1 MYLYCKIKIQIE
13 RKNNQ
18 QPKLKKFQTMDIR
31 NHAQQEPNIDE
42 KVLDEYMRLSALY
55 QDKYGPKTIVLYQIG
70 KFYEVYGYKHP
81 DHDIIQGSIV
91 EEFADVCDLK
101 FTAKKMT
108 YQNKYPVYMAGIPVA
123 PYQLEKY
130 KGILLE
136 NQYTIVLYVE
146 ADDQSTNTKQKKIR
160 KLEGVYSPGTYIPE
174 DTTSFQSSTHI
185 VCIWIKQYK
194 HKQKMHFVI
203 GAAIYDLITNKSYIF
218 EYEVQENKVEITT
231 FDELERIL
239 TIYRPKEVI
248 LISEIPDIKD
258 FIPSLHSMYVHELS
272 TTDIV
277 IQNAEKQKHCD
288 YIFSRYF
295 DADALSQ
302 CLEIVEYPLATQS
315 FVVLLN
321 FLEEHNPVLCKNIT
335 LPEWESRNLYTKL
348 ANHTLIQLNIL
359 DQNNKN
365 KTLYSTFRK
374 QANTYSSVY
383 SLLDRCKTSMG
394 SRLFFQNLTHPTCD
408 EKWLN
413 NEYSVMDG
421 WLSSKNNLSMLPI
434 LIKQLSTISDMDHI
448 LRLIHNNKLQMHQMY
463 KLYCSLASFEQIWT
477 CIAEL
482 EFTHKYAVS
491 NNSYNDVQMIVQDCI
506 QYIDDR
512 FQWNVTSTSSSTSID
527 CCTLKSSFFP
537 ELHQKSIELIDCEK
551 KWDVIWMYLE
561 KIMNPSNPVKEGFIK
576 RDENDKRGSVYFIM
590 TQARFTSLKKK
601 LRELSKTEIE
611 WCSSNI
617 GLDIS
622 LLDSIPSTKKAYVY
636 LHSPYLQSLSNT
648 LQEIHYSIQSLTQ
661 TIYQSIISELETKYS
676 DPITLISNAIGRLD
690 VLWCKC
696 VVARDNNYCC
706 PRIVTYEN
714 DDPSYVQANGLRHVL
729 IEKILRNECYV
740 PNDIEVGTSTTSGI
754 LLFGTNAVGKTSLMR
769 ALGIAVIMA
778 QAGMYVPC
786 SSFVYKPY
794 KSIFSRILSQDNLFK
809 GQSTFAVEMAELR
822 IIGKY
827 VDSNSLILGD
837 ELCSGTESTSAL
849 CIMMATL
856 NKLYC
861 TKASFLLATHFHE
874 ITNYPEL
881 EEMTT
886 IKLCHLSVLYNEE
899 YDCLEYERILQPGSG
914 NTNYGLEV
922 CKSLHMTSELME
934 YAYSFRSRYFPE
946 YQGSLQYKSSRYN
959 SEKIKGKCEMCGK
972 IVGDE
977 IHHIEEQQYA
987 KEDNGFIGTIH
998 KNHMGN
1004 LMSLCESCHDQ
1015 MHDTKSV
1022 SPLTQSPTI
1031 PAATTNT
1038 TIRKI
1043 KTTGGYKIK
1052 KVKA

>member
-1 MYLYCKIKIQIE
+1 
-13 RKNNQ
+13 
-18 QPKLKKFQTMDIR
+18 MDIR

-42 KVLDEYMRLSALY
+42 KVLDEYMRLTSLY
-55 QDKYGPKTIVLYQIG
+55 QEKYGDKTIVLYQIG

-203 GAAIYDLITNKSYIF
+203 GVAIYDLITNKSYIF
-218 EYEVQENKVEITT
+218 EYEVQENKVEMTT

-248 LISEIPDIKD
+248 LISEISGVKD

-335 LPEWESRNLYTKL
+335 LPEWESRNQYTKL

-394 SRLFFQNLTHPTCD
+394 SRLFFQNLTHPTYD
-408 EKWLN
+408 DKWLK
-413 NEYSVMDG
+413 NEYSVMDS
-421 WLSSKNNLSMLPI
+421 WLSSKDNASMLPI

-482 EFTHKYAVS
+482 EFTHKYAVP
-491 NNSYNDVQMIVQDCI
+491 NNSYNDVQMIAQDCI

-512 FQWNVTSTSSSTSID
+512 FQWNDSSTCTSVET
-527 CCTLKSSFFP
+527 CTLKPSFFP
-537 ELHQKSIELIDCEK
+537 ELHQNTIELKECEK
-551 KWDVIWMYLE
+551 RWDAIWMYLE
-561 KIMNPSNPVKEGFIK
+561 RIMNPSNPVKEAFIK
-576 RDENDKRGSVYFIM
+576 RDENDKRGSVHFIM

-601 LRELSKTEIE
+601 LKELSKAEIE
-611 WCSSNI
+611 WCSSHI

-622 LLDSIPSTKKAYVY
+622 LLESIPSTKKAYVY

-648 LQEIHYSIQSLTQ
+648 LQEIHNSIQSLTQ
-661 TIYQSIISELETKYS
+661 TIYQSIIGELETKYS
-676 DPITLISNAIGRLD
+676 DSITLIADAVARLD

-696 VVARDNNYCC
+696 TVARDNNYCC
-706 PRIVTYEN
+706 PSIVTNVN
-714 DDPSYVQANGLRHVL
+714 DDPSYVNATGLRHVL

-740 PNDIEVGTSTTSGI
+740 PNDIEVGTSTTGGI

-809 GQSTFAVEMAELR
+809 GQSTFAVEMSELR

-856 NKLYC
+856 NKLFC

-881 EEMTT
+881 EQMTN

-914 NTNYGLEV
+914 NNNYGLEV
-922 CKSLHMTSELME
+922 CKSLHMTSDLME
-934 YAYSFRSRYFPE
+934 YAYSFRSRHFPE

-959 SEKIKGKCEMCGK
+959 SEKIKGKCEMCDK
-972 IVGDE
+972 IIGEE
-977 IHHIEEQQYA
+977 IHHIEEQQHA
-987 KEDNGFIGTIH
+987 KEENGFIGTIH

-1004 LMSLCESCHDQ
+1004 LMSLCESCHDK

-1022 SPLTQSPTI
+1022 SPLTYSSTI
-1031 PAATTNT
+1031 PTATTNT